1 MPLAEA
7 GFQTPDGRSDSN
19 SLILFGPTIPAY
31 IGHHPSTDLI
41 SPATEQVSAL
51 VDSGAEQSC
60 IDKSIAEKL
69 GLPVVDVQMVA
80 GANGAQEQPVYMAN
94 LQFPPLNFTE
104 YGRFIGVDLMT
115 GGQPHGALLGR
126 SFLRHVIMI
135 YDGIRGQVTIASPL
149 IPG

>member
-69 GLPVVDVQMVA
+69 GLPVVDGQHLSTCWNTDA
-80 GANGAQEQPVYMAN
+80 PRSTCSRKIADTLICPPCPV
-94 LQFPPLNFTE
+94 
-104 YGRFIGVDLMT
+104 
-115 GGQPHGALLGR
+115 
-126 SFLRHVIMI
+126 
-135 YDGIRGQVTIASPL
+135 GIEHE
-149 IPG
+149 